1 MHEFRIDDGGL
12 KMPDNTTTAKITG
25 AFLTHQETSAVS
37 LAPDTLLTQ
46 GAVSANG
53 GVLTVKNQELAAL
66 IQAKL
71 TSAALLTAGR
81 NAASDADVSVGV
93 KVHF

>member
-1 MHEFRIDDGGL
+1 
-12 KMPDNTTTAKITG
+12 MPDPTVAKLAN
-25 AFLTHQETSAVS
+25 AFVTHQETSAVS
-37 LAPDTLLTQ
+37 IAPETLLKQ
-46 GAVSANG
+46 GAVTANG
-53 GVLTVKNQELAAL
+53 GVLTVKNQELANL

-71 TSAALLTAGR
+71 ASAALLTTGR